1 MESNAIS
8 EIIPGTLWLSSGV
21 HAIGPQIKEL
31 GITHIVNATNRC
43 IPNAFE
49 KEGVVYLNVD
59 IDDEESTSISPHFKE
74 VHAFLEKA
82 EMTKKS
88 RCLVHCMVGIS
99 RSSTLVIAYLMLRNP
114 HLSLRE
120 SFYQVK
126 RARDVVAPNPA
137 FAREL
142 MKFELTERP
151 DLKENTITEEEMVN
165 PNYRK
170 VQANASQARSALD
183 RLSGGSSSTTSEAGC
198 VVH

>member
-1 MESNAIS
+1 MESNTIS
-8 EIIPGTLWLSSGV
+8 EIIPGALWLSSGV
-21 HAIGPQIKEL
+21 HAIGPKIKEL

-49 KEGVVYLNVD
+49 KEGIEYLNVD
-59 IDDEESTSISPHFKE
+59 IDDEESSSISPHFKE
-74 VHAFLEKA
+74 VHAFLGKA
-82 EMTKKS
+82 EMSKKS
-88 RCLVHCMVGIS
+88 RCLVHCMVGVS

-126 RARDVVAPNPA
+126 RARDVIAPNPA

-151 DLKENTITEEEMVN
+151 DSKENTITEEEMVN

-170 VQANASQARSALD
+170 IQANVSQARSALD
-183 RLSGGSSSTTSEAGC
+183 RLNGSTSTTSTAGC
-198 VVH
+198 VVC